1 MGVSI
6 SRAGLR
12 ANPALPLVSALFRAV
27 GDDGLA
33 RKVRPLARRPG
44 RVIDEDE
51 ADTDSEAGAIPEE
64 PTEKV
69 KES

>member
-1 MGVSI
+1 M
-6 SRAGLR
+6 RAR
-12 ANPALPLVSALFRAV
+12 SPLVSALFRAV

-33 RKVRPLARRPG
+33 RKVRPSMRRPG

-51 ADTDSEAGAIPEE
+51 GEADSEAPASPED

-69 KES
+69 KEG